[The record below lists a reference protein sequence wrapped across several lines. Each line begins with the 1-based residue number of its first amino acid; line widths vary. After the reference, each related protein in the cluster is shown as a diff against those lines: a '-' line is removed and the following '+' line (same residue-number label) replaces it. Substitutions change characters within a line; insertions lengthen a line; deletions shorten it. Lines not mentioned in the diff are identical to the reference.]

1 MAYNQADQYFEPS
14 TDTDANFANSVAGQT
29 NSYFLPA
36 VYSKKVLN
44 FFRKSSVAEAITN
57 TDYAGEISAYGD
69 SVRIIKEPVITVYQ
83 YERGQDTTQT
93 KLTDQE
99 VNLVVDTANAFKFIV
114 DDIETSMSH
123 VNFKEVASSSAAYAL
138 RDAFDQGVIAKMF
151 SGVSASSPNHIL
163 GSDSATDLAAG
174 TFDGTGN
181 LDIGYDS
188 GEHDPIDVLSH
199 MARLLDE
206 QNVPEEGR
214 WFLANPEF
222 YEQLVKSSSKLIS
235 VDFNAG
241 QGSIRNGL
249 VSSGKLRGFDMY
261 KTNNID
267 STTNAAGKCIAGHMS
282 AVCTAQTIINT
293 EVIRDPSSF
302 GDIVRGLHVYGAKYF
317 VLKHLFL
324 PSTASTKAERGMKY
338 SPFSIMPQIG
348 TDTQPLRISTTK
360 KIKVSG
366 QYLKNENKKKYDENY
381 DRILGE
387 KRWHIAGLSVRKK
400 EWAVVV

>member
-1 MAYNQADQYFEPS
+1 MASNTSDQYFAQS
-14 TDTDANFANSVAGQT
+14 SGSNFSGN
-29 NSYFLPA
+29 NFMPEI
-36 VYSKKVLN
+36 YSKKVLN
-44 FFRKSSVAEAITN
+44 FFRKASVAEAITN

-69 SVRIIKEPVITVYQ
+69 SVKIIKEPVISVDQ
-83 YERGQDTTQT
+83 YERGGSITATT
-93 KLTDQE
+93 LTDNE
-99 VNLVVDTANAFKFIV
+99 VTLVVDTANAFKFIV

-138 RDAFDQGVIAKMF
+138 RDAFDTGVIAKMF
-151 SGVSASSPNHIL
+151 AGVPASSPNHIL

-181 LDIGYDS
+181 LDIGYAS

-222 YEQLVKSSSKLIS
+222 YEQLVQSSSKLMS

-261 KTNNID
+261 KTNNIAAT
-267 STTNAAGKCIAGHMS
+267 SNAAGKCIAGHMS

-293 EVIRDPSSF
+293 EVVRDTASF
-302 GDIVRGLHVYGAKYF
+302 GDIVRGLHVYGAK
-317 VLKHLFL
+317 VLRPEAL
-324 PSTASTKAERGMKY
+324 
-338 SPFSIMPQIG
+338 
-348 TDTQPLRISTTK
+348 
-360 KIKVSG
+360 VSAFYG
-366 QYLKNENKKKYDENY
+366 ID
-381 DRILGE
+381 
-387 KRWHIAGLSVRKK
+387 
-400 EWAVVV
+400 

>member
-1 MAYNQADQYFEPS
+1 MAKNTADQNFAQAS
-14 TDTDANFANSVAGQT
+14 GSNFAN
-29 NSYFLPA
+29 NNFLPE

-44 FFRKSSVAEAITN
+44 FFRKASVAEAITN

-69 SVRIIKEPVITVYQ
+69 SVRIIKEPVITVDQ
-83 YERGQDTTQT
+83 YERGADIT
-93 KLTDQE
+93 KTVLTDAE

-138 RDAFDQGVIAKMF
+138 RDAFDEGVIAKMF
-151 SGVSASSPNHIL
+151 AGTSAASPNHIL

-222 YEQLVKSSSKLIS
+222 YEQLVKSSSKLIN

-261 KTNNID
+261 KTNNIAA
-267 STTNAAGKCIAGHMS
+267 TTNAAGKCIAGHMS
-282 AVCTAQTIINT
+282 AMCTAQTIINT

-302 GDIVRGLHVYGAKYF
+302 GDIVRGLHVYGAK
-317 VLKHLFL
+317 VLRPEAL
-324 PSTASTKAERGMKY
+324 
-338 SPFSIMPQIG
+338 
-348 TDTQPLRISTTK
+348 
-360 KIKVSG
+360 VSAFYG
-366 QYLKNENKKKYDENY
+366 ID
-381 DRILGE
+381 
-387 KRWHIAGLSVRKK
+387 
-400 EWAVVV
+400 

>member
-1 MAYNQADQYFEPS
+1 MASNTADQYFAQS
-14 TDTDANFANSVAGQT
+14 SGSNFSGN
-29 NSYFLPA
+29 NFMPEI
-36 VYSKKVLN
+36 YSKKVLN
-44 FFRKSSVAEAITN
+44 FFRKASVAEAITN

-69 SVRIIKEPVITVYQ
+69 SVKIIKEPVITVDQ
-83 YERGQDTTQT
+83 YERGGSITATT
-93 KLTDQE
+93 LTDNE
-99 VNLVVDTANAFKFIV
+99 VTLVVDTANAFKFIV

-138 RDAFDQGVIAKMF
+138 RDAFDTGVIAKMF
-151 SGVSASSPNHIL
+151 AGVPASSPNHIL

-181 LDIGYDS
+181 LDIGYAS

-222 YEQLVKSSSKLIS
+222 YEQLVQSSSKLMS

-261 KTNNID
+261 KTNNIAAT
-267 STTNAAGKCIAGHMS
+267 SNAAGKCIAGHMS

-293 EVIRDPSSF
+293 EVVRDTASF
-302 GDIVRGLHVYGAKYF
+302 GDIVRGLHVYGAK
-317 VLKHLFL
+317 VLRPEAL
-324 PSTASTKAERGMKY
+324 
-338 SPFSIMPQIG
+338 
-348 TDTQPLRISTTK
+348 
-360 KIKVSG
+360 VSAFYG
-366 QYLKNENKKKYDENY
+366 ID
-381 DRILGE
+381 
-387 KRWHIAGLSVRKK
+387 
-400 EWAVVV
+400 